1 MNEPHTLAKL
11 ASSTFNAINVDPL
24 NVLSLSGAP
33 PASASR
39 RQSQHRAASFSAV
52 PATKLL
58 PPPASAARGLT
69 AWVITNK
76 DPL

>member
-11 ASSTFNAINVDPL
+11 ASSTFTAINVVPL
-24 NVLSLSGAP
+24 YVLSLSGAP
-33 PASASR
+33 PASATR
-39 RQSQHRAASFSAV
+39 RQPQGRAASFSAV

-58 PPPASAARGLT
+58 PPPASVARGLT